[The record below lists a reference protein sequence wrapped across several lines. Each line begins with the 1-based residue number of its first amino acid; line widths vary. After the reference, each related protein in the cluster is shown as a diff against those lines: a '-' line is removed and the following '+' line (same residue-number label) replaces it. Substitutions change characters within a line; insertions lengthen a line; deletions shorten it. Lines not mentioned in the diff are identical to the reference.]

1 MIQRVEGEQRWGK
14 KEGQEG
20 KQVAKW
26 GRTGVREVEEGRNSR
41 RAEGSKMRW
50 TEKEIGS

>member
-1 MIQRVEGEQRWGK
+1 MRCDPEGRGEQRWGK

-26 GRTGVREVEEGRNSR
+26 SRTGVRELER
-41 RAEGSKMRW
+41 RG
-50 TEKEIGS
+50 EIAGELRGAK